1 MIKFFR
7 KIRHRL
13 LKEKRFS
20 GYLTYAIGE
29 VLLVVVGIL
38 LALQFNNWNQERAN
52 KEKEEWYLENI
63 AEDIEYQRGDLE
75 DMKEDF
81 ELSIKLGKEILKEYN
96 RLGSFAKVD
105 SLNHKLNLLMISD
118 NFPNI
123 NGTYQELV
131 NSGQQSIIQDKDL
144 SVDIID
150 YFLFCD
156 DNEIDFNINNENVFY
171 KDIYPVF
178 SELHQQNMLELDL
191 PPEEQYLL
199 VSDERSNAF
208 IQKKLEEPENIL
220 KLLNALRTNILIDD
234 YHLSMVVETLEI
246 GKELTEK
253 IDKYLGITPDML
265 TKNNREDEEEII
277 EEENDD
283 EDS

>member
-63 AEDIEYQRGDLE
+63 AEDIAYQRGDLE

-156 DNEIDFNINNENVFY
+156 DNEIDFTINNENVFY

-253 IDKYLGITPDML
+253 IDKYLGLTPDMVN
-265 TKNNREDEEEII
+265 KMYEDLEE
-277 EEENDD
+277 DT
-283 EDS
+283 EDNE